1 MNEKYAAKDLNAIFE
16 FQLKTLRENWRLTVA
31 LVRCGAQSKDKTL
44 RGDTV
49 ASASTLSSSIES
61 FAYNPFYYEIFTL

>member
-1 MNEKYAAKDLNAIFE
+1 MKNM
-16 FQLKTLRENWRLTVA
+16 QQKTWVSTKKLPSLREKSWRLTVT
-31 LVRCGAQSKDKTL
+31 LVRGGAQSKDKTL

-49 ASASTLSSSIES
+49 ASASTLSSSIEI